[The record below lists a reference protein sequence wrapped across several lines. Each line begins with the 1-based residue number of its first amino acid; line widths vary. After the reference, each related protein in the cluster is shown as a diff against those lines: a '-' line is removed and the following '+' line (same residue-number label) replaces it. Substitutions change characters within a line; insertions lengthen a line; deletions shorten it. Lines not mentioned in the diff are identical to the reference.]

1 MPHDRA
7 RQKGEP
13 KPGMEEMCLQAAEAK
28 TAIPPDAQTADACV
42 LLCCM
47 HGEVSFCTPKRGG
60 FLSKGH
66 FCLLPAEEQATWHSV
81 SDGAEACLLHLPAG
95 APGYTAPAAL
105 PLFGMLDETLSAC
118 VAGLQDA
125 CRLPEPTRRVLTR
138 VIGAEFLASAATAAA
153 PKEQVPLGERVMAYV
168 DGHLSLPLSLDEL
181 ARRFFVSKFYLCRSF
196 KAYAGESLHGY
207 RTRRRVESACRL
219 MASGETAASAAW
231 KMGFGDYS
239 AFYRACKKHCGCAPT
254 DLAATT
260 PLPQQTPKG
269 KRHT

>member
-1 MPHDRA
+1 
-7 RQKGEP
+7 
-13 KPGMEEMCLQAAEAK
+13 MEEMCV
-28 TAIPPDAQTADACV
+28 QTAQEKAAPSPEPQSADV
-42 LLCCM
+42 YQLLCCM
-47 HGEVSFCTPKRGG
+47 RGEVSFCTQKRGG
-60 FLSKGH
+60 FLSEGH
-66 FCLLPAEEQATWHSV
+66 FCLLSAGEEAAWHPASE
-81 SDGAEACLLHLPAG
+81 GAEACLLHLPADT
-95 APGYTAPAAL
+95 PGHTAPAAL
-105 PLFGMLDETLSAC
+105 PLFGILDETLSAC
-118 VAGLQDA
+118 VTGLQDT
-125 CRLPEPTRRVLTR
+125 CRLPEPTRRVLMR
-138 VIGAEFLASAATAAA
+138 VIGAEFLASAASAAA
-153 PKEQVPLGERVMAYV
+153 PKEQASLGERVMAYV

-181 ARRFFVSKFYLCRSF
+181 AHRFFVSKFYLCRSF

-254 DLAATT
+254 DLAAKT

>member
-1 MPHDRA
+1 
-7 RQKGEP
+7 
-13 KPGMEEMCLQAAEAK
+13 MEEMRLQTAEAK
-28 TAIPPDAQTADACV
+28 TAIPPDEQTADACV
-42 LLCCM
+42 LLCCL
-47 HGEVSFCTPKRGG
+47 HGEVSFDTQNRGG
-60 FLSKGH
+60 FLSEGH
-66 FCLLPAEEQATWHSV
+66 FCLLPTEEQVTWHALSE
-81 SDGAEACLLHLPAG
+81 GAEAYLFHLA
-95 APGYTAPAAL
+95 ADTPGHTAAL
-105 PLFGMLDETLSAC
+105 PLFGTLDETLSAC
-118 VAGLQDA
+118 VEGLQNA

-138 VIGAEFLASAATAAA
+138 VIGAEFWASAVTAAT
-153 PKEQVPLGERVMAYV
+153 PKEQASLGERVMAYV

-254 DLAATT
+254 DLAAKT